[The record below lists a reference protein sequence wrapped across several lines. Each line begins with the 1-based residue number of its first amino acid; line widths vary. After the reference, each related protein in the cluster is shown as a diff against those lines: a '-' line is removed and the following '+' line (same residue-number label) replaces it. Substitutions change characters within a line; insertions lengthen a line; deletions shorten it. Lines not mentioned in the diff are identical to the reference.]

1 MRYVI
6 VIGLVLLGAVAHA
19 AVDEMFNV
27 KPVVTLEDVLEC
39 GAAGGRG
46 AFVFPIDKEGNVTG
60 EEEPYCITE
69 AK

>member
-19 AVDEMFNV
+19 AVDAVFSV
-27 KPVVTLEDVLEC
+27 KRVVTLEDVLEC
-39 GAAGGRG
+39 GASGGRG
-46 AFVFPIDKEGNVTG
+46 AFVFPIDKEGNVIG
-60 EEEPYCITE
+60 EQEPYCITE